1 MIYELNGIQPSID
14 SSAFVAPNAD
24 VIGDVVIGKHTSI
37 WFQTVIRGDV
47 HSIRIGDYCNI
58 QDMTL
63 VHVTGGKF
71 PTVIGNYVSIGHQ
84 ATIHACTL
92 KDHSFIGMRAI
103 LLDDVEIG
111 EYSFVAAG
119 SLLTP
124 GKKFPAGVMIMGSPA
139 KIVRDITQE
148 DKEMMDR
155 ISNNYSTY
163 KDKYKDISN
172 FKLL

>member
-1 MIYELNGIQPSID
+1 MIYQLNQIQPSID
-14 SSAFVAPNAD
+14 PTAFIAPSAD
-24 VIGDVVIGKHTSI
+24 IIGDVVIGKHTSI

-47 HSIRIGDYCNI
+47 HSIKIGDYCNI

-63 VHVTGGKF
+63 VHVTSGKF

-92 KDHSFIGMRAI
+92 KDHSFVGMKAT

-119 SLLTP
+119 ALVTP

-139 KIVRDITQE
+139 KIARDITQE
-148 DKEMMDR
+148 DKDMMDR
-155 ISNNYSTY
+155 ISNNYATY
-163 KDKYKDISN
+163 KDKYKDLSN